1 MNGVKRLSKVLGKVY
16 TENDADLG
24 YLKDKKIAV
33 LGYGSQ
39 GRAWTLNLIDSGL
52 NVRLGL
58 EREGNSWHKALEDG
72 VKPMKTEEALKD
84 ADIVIFLVPDMV
96 QRKIYNEKVRPVLRK
111 GMDLVFAHGFNI
123 HYKLIQPPDY
133 VDVYMGAPKAPGPSV
148 REFFVKGGGVPVLV
162 GVDSNYS
169 GKALEKAL
177 AIAKGLGA
185 TKAGVLETTFKEE
198 TETDLMGEQLDLV
211 GGLTEMLRSTFHTI
225 VDLGYRPEMAYFE
238 AINEMKLITDQI
250 YENGLSGMLRAVS
263 DTAKYGGL
271 TVGKYVINDDV
282 RKRMMEKAERIK
294 SGKFADEWIEE
305 YDEGSKH
312 LEALMSDLDNSLE
325 EQVGKE
331 LREIVLRGRPKE

>member
-1 MNGVKRLSKVLGKVY
+1 MNGVNWLSKILGKVY
-16 TENDADLG
+16 TENDADLKYVKG
-24 YLKDKKIAV
+24 KNIAV

-39 GRAWTLNLIDSGL
+39 GRAWTLNLKDSGL
-52 NVRLGL
+52 NVKLGL
-58 EREGNSWHKALEDG
+58 EREGNSWNKAKEDG
-72 VKPMKTEEALKD
+72 VTPMKTEEALKD

-96 QRKIYNEKVRPVLRK
+96 QRKIYNEKVRPILK
-111 GMDLVFAHGFNI
+111 DGMDLVFAHGFNI
-123 HYKLIQPPDY
+123 HYKLISPPEN
-133 VDVYMGAPKAPGPSV
+133 VDVYMAAPKAPGPSV

-162 GVDSNYS
+162 SVYQDHSRE
-169 GKALEKAL
+169 ALNKAL

-211 GGLTEMLRSTFHTI
+211 GGLTELLRSTFHTI

-250 YENGLSGMLRAVS
+250 FDKGLSGMLRAVS

-271 TVGKYVINDDV
+271 TTGPYLINDDV
-282 RKRMMEKAERIK
+282 RKRMKERAEKIK
-294 SGKFADEWIEE
+294 SGKFASEWIEE

-312 LEALMSDLDNSLE
+312 LDSLMADLDNSLE

-331 LREIVLRGRPKE
+331 LREIVLRGKPKN